1 MPEHRLQ
8 ELNTKLNVFQKIGY
22 TLILLVV
29 GSLLAPLF
37 MVGVQLT
44 QNAILRGMLAAL
56 LDVLIPFYLL
66 LIVFIW
72 WRPAWLTRLYIW
84 AEAKLV
90 FVGHVLVFLVFV
102 LLILLLSVVAIRTIF
117 FDDLAVR

>member
-44 QNAILRGMLAAL
+44 QSAILRGMLTAL
-56 LDVLIPFYLL
+56 LDVLIPFCLL

-102 LLILLLSVVAIRTIF
+102 LLILLLIVVAIRALF
-117 FDDLAVR
+117 FDDLAMR